1 MLWAEGGQ
9 ESPCSVLKEGGKGC
23 FGADGY
29 LLERWVVTAEGF
41 SVAGA
46 CTGVS
51 GV

>member
-29 LLERWVVTAEGF
+29 LLERCGWLLQRA
-41 SVAGA
+41 SL
-46 CTGVS
+46 
-51 GV
+51 